1 MKHTISTSMFADE
14 TAALCKVNAPTHHW
28 LESWNDLQI
37 EGDRIDLVQPTISPL
52 HSTRMWGESL
62 LRWSGISQDWYSYLR
77 STHASDY
84 TSDAMYTNADWNKA
98 VHNGFIAVSVKPSEP
113 VSYTGTGTAQAVSE
127 LNGRKGGA
135 VEMALYQKTTM
146 GAGLHAA
153 NPMLQETPDPLTKVT
168 WDNYLTMAHSDVDAM
183 GLNGFIGQEKPAS
196 LVKVTVGG
204 SSIELPVFPMPG
216 QTPGT
221 IGIAL
226 GYGRGANGENI
237 GKAAFQTG
245 ENGSFETN
253 TDGNPVPVGQNVF
266 PWANE
271 SGTFTDYAQY
281 DVTVCNRRDLPS
293 RLHTDSEHVHGT

>member
-1 MKHTISTSMFADE
+1 MLI
-14 TAALCKVNAPTHHW
+14 
-28 LESWNDLQI
+28 
-37 EGDRIDLVQPTISPL
+37 G
-52 HSTRMWGESL
+52 TRLFTMVS
-62 LRWSGISQDWYSYLR
+62 SGVEVEPSQQ
-77 STHASDY
+77 
-84 TSDAMYTNADWNKA
+84 
-98 VHNGFIAVSVKPSEP
+98 VSF
-113 VSYTGTGTAQAVSE
+113 TGVGTAQAVSE

-146 GAGLHAA
+146 GAGQHAA

-168 WDNYLTMAHSDVDAM
+168 WDNYVTMAHSDVDAM

-204 SSIELPVFPMPG
+204 SSMELPVFPMPG

-281 DVTVCNRRDLPS
+281 DVTIEATGGTYPLLAHRFRTRSWDVRALSRRLIS
-293 RLHTDSEHVHGT
+293 QATSQSEERRKARLLGTN